1 MTEQQSQP
9 SPTTPGWTIRS
20 RQRDPKVFAGL
31 RDEDVEDWLDSY
43 DRVSVYNRWDNP
55 TKLANVVFYLTDV
68 AKTWFL
74 NHEEEIP
81 DWDAF
86 TTKLKDIFGTPTSR
100 KENAKKK
107 LETRRQGEE
116 TYTSYIEDVLAL
128 CRRVNCE
135 MQESERVRNLLKGI
149 AEPAFNVFLVRKPE
163 SIADI
168 TSVCQH
174 LDEMR
179 TIRVSC
185 PAQNLGEPKATN
197 SELRTLIRDIVREE
211 LREMF
216 NETHRGAEPAASS
229 PDLRSLVR
237 DELAALPPATLPLP
251 TPAPP
256 TYAEIAARMPSPQV
270 ASLQQLHTPPSL
282 AAFTPA
288 TLTPTYQSWR
298 PPNRPVC
305 YYCGIRGHIA
315 RYCRKRRDD
324 DRYDN
329 SYHPHFRR
337 DQGTYNVGRNN
348 SGRQGSISPQRSR
361 FESQT
366 YPRRRSPSPLPRSGS
381 PMIPSTQTYPKYP
394 AEN

>member
-1 MTEQQSQP
+1 MSQPSATTSTATTMTEQQSQP
-9 SPTTPGWTIRS
+9 TPIHS
-20 RQRDPKVFAGL
+20 C
-31 RDEDVEDWLDSY
+31 
-43 DRVSVYNRWDNP
+43 VYNRWDNP

-74 NHEEEIP
+74 NHEQEIP

-174 LDEMR
+174 LDEIR

-185 PAQNLGEPKATN
+185 QAQNLGEPKATN

-211 LREMF
+211 LRQMF

-229 PDLRSLVR
+229 SDLRSLVR

-251 TPAPP
+251 TPAPQ
-256 TYAEIAARMPSPQV
+256 TYAEIAARVPSPQV

-288 TLTPTYQSWR
+288 PLTPTYQSWR
-298 PPNRPVC
+298 PPNRPSV
-305 YYCGIRGHIA
+305 RL
-315 RYCRKRRDD
+315 
-324 DRYDN
+324 
-329 SYHPHFRR
+329 P
-337 DQGTYNVGRNN
+337 
-348 SGRQGSISPQRSR
+348 
-361 FESQT
+361 
-366 YPRRRSPSPLPRSGS
+366 YPAQVLRRRRMLPHAYISARNIHCTTLDNILAITPLHCQYCCLIRLTASQRRSLPQPVSPPL
-381 PMIPSTQTYPKYP
+381 
-394 AEN
+394 

>member
-1 MTEQQSQP
+1 MSQPSATTSTATTMTEQQSQP
-9 SPTTPGWTIRS
+9 IPTT
-20 RQRDPKVFAGL
+20 
-31 RDEDVEDWLDSY
+31 EDS
-43 DRVSVYNRWDNP
+43 RWDNP
-55 TKLANVVFYLTDV
+55 TKLANVIFYLTDV

-86 TTKLKDIFGTPTSR
+86 TTKLKDIFGTPTTR

-116 TYTSYIEDVLAL
+116 TYTPYIEDVLAL
-128 CRRVNCE
+128 CRRVNCD

-149 AEPAFNVFLVRKPE
+149 AEPAFTVFLVQKPE

-168 TSVCQH
+168 TSVFQH

-185 PAQNLGEPKATN
+185 PAQNLGEPKALN

-211 LREMF
+211 LRQMF

-229 PDLRSLVR
+229 PDLQSLVR
-237 DELAALPPATLPLP
+237 DEFAALPPATLPLP

-256 TYAEIAARMPSPQV
+256 TYAEIAARVPSPQV

-282 AAFTPA
+282 SAFTPA

-298 PPNRPVC
+298 PPNRPIKRVTVLFVSDVTALT
-305 YYCGIRGHIA
+305 A
-315 RYCRKRRDD
+315 RHRR
-324 DRYDN
+324 N
-329 SYHPHFRR
+329 AELPHAPREG
-337 DQGTYNVGRNN
+337 QAHL
-348 SGRQGSISPQRSR
+348 SR
-361 FESQT
+361 T
-366 YPRRRSPSPLPRSGS
+366 RILAPRRIFIRFSGALQVATF
-381 PMIPSTQTYPKYP
+381 PQPGKNCEGAY
-394 AEN
+394 A